1 MPNFFAPTFQVEV
14 NGSRLAADVS
24 ANVEDLSVVTSPNT
38 LDTFHLTIANTYPR
52 MRWTHTPEADLFREG
67 NAVMISFG
75 YVDELEVL
83 FDGEITTVSPSFPS
97 SGVPTLSVDGH
108 TRLHWL
114 QRGKNTRTFQKMTD
128 KQIVAKIA
136 QDNGLEP
143 EIEDPGITY
152 DYVMQPNQ
160 TDLEF
165 VRARAARIHYEVFV
179 QAKKL
184 IFRKMKEADEDIYT
198 LVWGHTQQGLSGPNT
213 FPLIDFTPSMNA
225 RNSTPNIQVRA
236 YDPKAK
242 KAIVGSAGT
251 SDQNGTMGG
260 SVKGGDVWSDAFR
273 KPREFVRVSTPVQT
287 QAEADE
293 HAKAIYNNQ
302 AINMM
307 TGNGH
312 TIGLPALRSGKVVK
326 LDGLGPRF
334 SGKYYLDQVTHTIG
348 SGGYTTAFTVKRNAT
363 S

>member
-1 MPNFFAPTFQVEV
+1 MPNFFAPAFQVTAKGE
-14 NGSRLAADVS
+14 RLAADVS

-38 LDTFHLTIANTYPR
+38 LDTFHLTLANTYPR
-52 MRWTHTPEADLFREG
+52 MRWTHTPDAALFQEG
-67 NAVMISFG
+67 NAVTISFG

-97 SGVPTLSVDGH
+97 SGIPTLSIDGH

-114 QRGKNTRTFQKMTD
+114 QRSKKTRTFQKMTD
-128 KQIVAKIA
+128 KQIVEKIA
-136 QDNGLEP
+136 QDNHLEP
-143 EIEDPGITY
+143 QVEDPGVTY

-179 QAKKL
+179 QAKTL

-198 LVWGHTQQGLSGPNT
+198 LVWGQPQQGLSGPNT

-225 RNSTPNIQVRA
+225 RTPTPIIQVRG
-236 YDPKAK
+236 YDLKTK
-242 KAIVGSAGT
+242 QAIIANAGT

-260 SVKGGDVWSDAFR
+260 SVRGGRVWSNAFPD
-273 KPREFVRVSTPVQT
+273 KEFVRVSTPVQT
-287 QAEADE
+287 QAEAQE

-302 AINMM
+302 AINMI

-326 LDGLGPRF
+326 LEGLGPRF

-348 SGGYTTAFTVKRNAT
+348 QGGYTTSFTVKRNAT